1 MGVPVCLPLTNSS
14 PPFSVLSLV
23 SIFLVITLSPVL
35 LQATVP
41 DTHQSSHQSL
51 TSDQSL
57 IGHHVQDDHWW
68 FPGDA
73 RCEDTEDRSCVRRQD
88 GRGEQTGGSRG
99 WGGHRPVW
107 GGIPG
112 FEEENISRY
121 PPTNGGRKIVLHIMA

>member
-1 MGVPVCLPLTNSS
+1 MGKQCS
-14 PPFSVLSLV
+14 PPISVLSLV

-57 IGHHVQDDHWW
+57 IGHQSLTDHQSLIGHHVQDDHWW

-88 GRGEQTGGSRG
+88 GRGEQKGGSRG
-99 WGGHRPVW
+99 RGGHRPVW
-107 GGIPG
+107 G
-112 FEEENISRY
+112 
-121 PPTNGGRKIVLHIMA
+121 

>member
-88 GRGEQTGGSRG
+88 GRGEQKGAAVVGVVTGLSG
-99 WGGHRPVW
+99 VV
-107 GGIPG
+107 
-112 FEEENISRY
+112 Y
-121 PPTNGGRKIVLHIMA
+121 QVLKKKTSQDIHQRTEGEK